1 MKVPKKIDKFRRVL
15 FRSITRQIGS
25 NAKKQ
30 DLRNIEP
37 DKIKKV
43 LIIRPNHRL
52 GNLLLTTPLVQEI
65 TTTFPNAHIDFLAK
79 GMLAPIVFKNYKNVT
94 NFILLHKRPFDNILS
109 YLSIWLKMPFKK
121 YDLVINTVKC
131 SSSGKL
137 LTKITPATYKIY
149 EYEDDENTKSQTIHH
164 AKEAVIAM
172 RTALYGSD
180 LEKVT
185 KEVPMLAIKC
195 SDEELQKGKDILASL
210 MGETENII
218 AIFTFATGDKC
229 YSKEWWSTF
238 YQHLLVAFPDYQ
250 IVEILP
256 YENVSQ
262 IDFKATSFYSKD
274 IREMASVMA
283 ACNIF
288 IGADSGIMHLACA
301 SGVPTLGLFSG
312 RMEQFRP
319 YGKNNNAV
327 DISSTGIAYWTEEI
341 KGILNPSPKAI
352 DQEH

>member
-1 MKVPKKIDKFRRVL
+1 MKVPKTIDRLRRNL

-25 NAKKQ
+25 KTKKQ
-30 DLRNIEP
+30 DLSNI
-37 DKIKKV
+37 DLNKIKKV

-65 TTTFPNAHIDFLAK
+65 TTTFPNATIDFLAK
-79 GMLAPIVFKNYKNVT
+79 GTLAPIVFKNYENLT

-109 YLSIWLKMPFKK
+109 YVSIWLNMPFQK
-121 YDLVINTVKC
+121 YDLIINTVKC

-137 LTKITPATYKIY
+137 LTKITRARYKIY
-149 EYEDDENTKSQTIHH
+149 EYKEDENTTSQTIHH

-172 RTALYGSD
+172 RTALYGSGHA
-180 LEKVT
+180 KVT
-185 KEVPMLAIKC
+185 RAVPMLDIKC
-195 SDEELQKGKDILASL
+195 SHKELRKGKDILESL
-210 MGETENII
+210 MGPTQNII

-229 YSKEWWSTF
+229 YSKKWWATF
-238 YQHLLVAFPDYQ
+238 YQHLLITFPDHQ

-262 IDFKATSFYSKD
+262 IDFRATSFYSKD
-274 IREMASVMA
+274 INEMASVMA
-283 ACNIF
+283 SCKIF

-319 YGKNNNAV
+319 YGKKNNAV
-327 DISSTGIAYWTEEI
+327 DVSSTSMDYWTEKI
-341 KGILNPSPKAI
+341 KGILSPT
-352 DQEH
+352 